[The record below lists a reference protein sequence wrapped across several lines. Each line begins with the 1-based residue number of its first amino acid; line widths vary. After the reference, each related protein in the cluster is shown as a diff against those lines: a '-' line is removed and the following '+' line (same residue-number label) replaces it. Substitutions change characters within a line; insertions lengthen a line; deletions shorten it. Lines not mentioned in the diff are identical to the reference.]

1 MRYFLIGLLL
11 ISQTAGCRLFDSV
24 RDDRLK
30 RDLREKIERVNCRNE
45 GRLEAARQV
54 LTEAGARAK
63 KIEYENASNVV
74 AKSEGVSDET
84 IVVGAHFDKT
94 TLGCGAIDNWTGV
107 VMLARLFQEVSAA
120 KTDKSY
126 TFVAFGGEER
136 DLLGSRAMAK
146 DIADGLVKKPCAM
159 INMDSFGFEK
169 AWGLKS
175 ISDQSMLMLAADVE
189 RKRGGSFS
197 IRNYSGAS
205 SDSKSFRLV
214 GVPSI
219 TFSGLGD
226 DWREYL
232 HQETDQVKNI
242 DFEMVA
248 ENYSFLMDFL
258 QEIDRVDC
266 QSLKK

>member
-1 MRYFLIGLLL
+1 
-11 ISQTAGCRLFDSV
+11 
-24 RDDRLK
+24 
-30 RDLREKIERVNCRNE
+30 
-45 GRLEAARQV
+45 
-54 LTEAGARAK
+54 
-63 KIEYENASNVV
+63 
-74 AKSEGVSDET
+74 
-84 IVVGAHFDKT
+84 
-94 TLGCGAIDNWTGV
+94 
-107 VMLARLFQEVSAA
+107 
-120 KTDKSY
+120 
-126 TFVAFGGEER
+126 
-136 DLLGSRAMAK
+136 
-146 DIADGLVKKPCAM
+146 
-159 INMDSFGFEK
+159 
-169 AWGLKS
+169 
-175 ISDQSMLMLAADVE
+175 MLMLAADVE